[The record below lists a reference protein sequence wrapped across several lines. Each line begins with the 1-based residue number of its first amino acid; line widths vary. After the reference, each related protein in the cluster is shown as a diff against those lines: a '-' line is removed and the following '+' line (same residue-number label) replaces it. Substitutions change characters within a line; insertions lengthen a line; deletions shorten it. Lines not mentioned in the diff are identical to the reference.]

1 MQKELF
7 SLPKYLEAHPV
18 TKNDHV
24 ENLLKLSTAGLIEV
38 SLSLEQ
44 QIKTVED
51 SENEKKKTSMDNKL
65 VEELDYLKVLKKL
78 GPSYAK
84 GYKSD
89 ISHKK
94 LSKLNN
100 VFENVFVAEN
110 SRKRKLFREK
120 VILENRKIE
129 GNK

>member
-1 MQKELF
+1 MKKELF
-7 SLPKYLEAHPV
+7 SLPKYLEAHPT

-38 SLSLEQ
+38 PLNLEQ
-44 QIKTVED
+44 KLKEE
-51 SENEKKKTSMDNKL
+51 SENDKNDKMDNRL
-65 VEELDYLKVLKKL
+65 AEELDYLKVLKKI

-94 LSKLNN
+94 LTKLNS

-110 SRKRKLFREK
+110 SRKRKLFNEK
-120 VILENRKIE
+120 VVAENRKME
-129 GNK
+129 EY